1 MAELT
6 TEEFENKC
14 MDLIE
19 KIVSISPKQNRQGAI
34 KVAEKFLAE
43 ANKTGKA
50 TLISICD
57 RVVNEFKIATDSEY
71 EMLRRQIFG
80 DSGQGNK

>member
-19 KIVSISPKQNRQGAI
+19 KIVSISPKQNRDRFI
-34 KVAEKFLAE
+34 RLT
-43 ANKTGKA
+43 ANSK
-50 TLISICD
+50 S
-57 RVVNEFKIATDSEY
+57 VVILK
-71 EMLRRQIFG
+71 
-80 DSGQGNK
+80 